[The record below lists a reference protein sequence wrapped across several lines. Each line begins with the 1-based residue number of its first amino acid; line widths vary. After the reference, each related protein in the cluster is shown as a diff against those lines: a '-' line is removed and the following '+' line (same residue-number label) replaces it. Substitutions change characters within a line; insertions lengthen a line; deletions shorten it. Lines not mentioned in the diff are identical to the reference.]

1 MILII
6 LLAAAVVV
14 GGTVSLLAGMS
25 GVRMLGPIA
34 AMAAAV
40 LVFYGLVSLL

>member
-14 GGTVSLLAGMS
+14 GGTVGLLAGMR
-25 GVRMLGPIA
+25 GVRMLGPIS

>member
-25 GVRMLGPIA
+25 GARMLGPIS

>member
-6 LLAAAVVV
+6 LLEAAVVV
-14 GGTVSLLAGMS
+14 GGTLGLLAGMS
-25 GVRMLGPIA
+25 GVRMLGPIL

>member
-6 LLAAAVVV
+6 LLVAAVVV
-14 GGTVSLLAGMS
+14 GGGISLVAGMS
-25 GVRMLGPIA
+25 GVRILGPIS
-34 AMAAAV
+34 AMVAAV

>member
-34 AMAAAV
+34 AMSVAV